1 MSTVM
6 GSSACATRGTS
17 VLTMLD
23 FVLIVFPSVSSFTPP
38 GDSRREE
45 PTPRPSDCAHVE
57 VSYG

>member
-23 FVLIVFPSVSSFTPP
+23 FVLILCFNSIPLSQLVHTT
-38 GDSRREE
+38 RRLQ
-45 PTPRPSDCAHVE
+45 A
-57 VSYG
+57 